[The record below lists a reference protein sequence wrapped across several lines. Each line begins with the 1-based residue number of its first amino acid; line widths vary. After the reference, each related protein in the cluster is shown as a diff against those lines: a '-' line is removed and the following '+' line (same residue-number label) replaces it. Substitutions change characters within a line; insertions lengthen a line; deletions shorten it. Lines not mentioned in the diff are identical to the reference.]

1 MRIDPN
7 KVPHLITKDGTASKP
22 LGQLRG
28 GVPKQTNFSVQDV
41 RDYST
46 PQGAAMANE
55 EMRRLR
61 LVIDKV
67 KATVEQPVT
76 SDTPITTTVTK
87 PSLVS
92 GEEIESPE
100 QGGYTVSHNN
110 IIIGELNKNTHSN
123 YIDGVEIEG
132 SRYNIQFELY
142 PTGAN
147 GEKANIKAYV
157 TIPDTD
163 DLWYIEEFYV
173 DNYFSNSTY
182 ALLSDMVDSNHRFGT
197 KTYKDIRHNFNL
209 ENIYDYV
216 YSITYTGDYT
226 KTAVAIVRPIDKN
239 TVRVYSDVKYGIDN
253 LSVWEVGNTR
263 LHPNASYID
272 NTSKEGIPKFVIV
285 MHTNRSLLDFVTVPI
300 ISGMSPDFIHT
311 IVISGMLPDTI
322 HNVILTGGTF

>member
-1 MRIDPN
+1 
-7 KVPHLITKDGTASKP
+7 
-22 LGQLRG
+22 
-28 GVPKQTNFSVQDV
+28 
-41 RDYST
+41 
-46 PQGAAMANE
+46 
-55 EMRRLR
+55 
-61 LVIDKV
+61 
-67 KATVEQPVT
+67 
-76 SDTPITTTVTK
+76 
-87 PSLVS
+87 
-92 GEEIESPE
+92 
-100 QGGYTVSHNN
+100 
-110 IIIGELNKNTHSN
+110 
-123 YIDGVEIEG
+123 
-132 SRYNIQFELY
+132 
-142 PTGAN
+142 
-147 GEKANIKAYV
+147 
-157 TIPDTD
+157 
-163 DLWYIEEFYV
+163 
-173 DNYFSNSTY
+173 
-182 ALLSDMVDSNHRFGT
+182 MVDSNHRFGT

-311 IVISGMLPDTI
+311 IVISGMNPDTT